1 MASEKILVRKSQ
13 LLYNPRIIS
22 TSTLGGGIFII
33 SHTPRVA
40 SSLWYSTYKTSEHRV
55 LELQAVPEVYC
66 T

>member
-13 LLYNPRIIS
+13 LLIERGDIS

-55 LELQAVPEVYC
+55 LEQQVVPEVYC

>member
-13 LLYNPRIIS
+13 LPIERGDIS

-55 LELQAVPEVYC
+55 LEQQVVPEVYC